1 MLRAVQDTAEVALVS
16 IPGLKGTINE
26 IYLQHHDI
34 QKSMKNNN
42 EESREWKK
50 THNLSFETKHV
61 NKNRKIQ

>member
-26 IYLQHHDI
+26 IYLQHHDN

-42 EESREWKK
+42 EESRKWKK
-50 THNLSFETKHV
+50 THKLSFETKRV
-61 NKNRKIQ
+61 NENRKIQ